1 MAMALMSALPMKPMW
16 LRARCKEQH
25 MGSLYSE
32 QHTWLHSIPAGVK
45 LLVLALLGTGLFL
58 TEQLAVLAVTTAVCM
73 AVYASLGRA
82 SLRAKPLLIGMLV
95 ASALVASFH
104 LFMQHP
110 GLAGI
115 TVMRLVS
122 ATLMGI
128 ALTLTT
134 RYSDLLQVLEWV
146 LSPLQR
152 IGVKTESIA
161 LQLALMLR
169 FTEHFFILWRRL
181 DDAHRL
187 RTGKAGGFKILAPL
201 TLQMLMAARRV
212 ADSLHLRLRR

>member
-1 MAMALMSALPMKPMW
+1 MALVLMSALLMKPMW
-16 LRARCKEQH
+16 LRAWLKKQS

-32 QHTWLHSIPAGVK
+32 QHTWLHSIPAGLK

-58 TEQLAVLAVTTAVCM
+58 TDQLTVLAGATAVCVC
-73 AVYASLGRA
+73 VYASLGRA
-82 SLRAKPLLIGMLV
+82 SHRAQPLLVGVLV

-110 GLAGI
+110 ALAAI

-134 RYSDLLQVLEWV
+134 RYSDLLQVFEWV

-152 IGVKTESIA
+152 LGINTKSLA
-161 LQLALMLR
+161 LQLSLMLR
-169 FTEHFFILWRRL
+169 FTEHFFVLWRRL
-181 DDAHRL
+181 DDAHRV

-201 TLQMLMAARRV
+201 TIHMLMAARRV
-212 ADSLHLRLRR
+212 ADALHLRLRR

>member
-1 MAMALMSALPMKPMW
+1 
-16 LRARCKEQH
+16 

-32 QHTWLHSIPAGVK
+32 QHTWLHGIPAGVK

-58 TEQLAVLAVTTAVCM
+58 TDQLTLLAGATAVCV
-73 AVYASLGRA
+73 AIYASLGRA
-82 SLRAKPLLIGMLV
+82 SVRAKPLVIGVLV

-104 LFMQHP
+104 LLMLHP
-110 GLAGI
+110 ALAGI

-134 RYSDLLQVLEWV
+134 RYSDLLQVFEWV

-152 IGVKTESIA
+152 LGLQTASLA

-169 FTEHFFILWRRL
+169 FTEHFFVLWRRL
-181 DDAHRL
+181 DDAHRV

-201 TLQMLMAARRV
+201 TIQMLMAARRV

>member
-1 MAMALMSALPMKPMW
+1 
-16 LRARCKEQH
+16 

-32 QHTWLHSIPAGVK
+32 QHTWLHGIPAGVK
-45 LLVLALLGTGLFL
+45 LLVLAVLSTGLFL
-58 TEQLAVLAVTTAVCM
+58 TDQLAVLAGATALCV
-73 AVYASLGRA
+73 AIYASLGGASRRA
-82 SLRAKPLLIGMLV
+82 RPLLIGVCV
-95 ASALVASFH
+95 ASALVAGFH

-110 GLAGI
+110 ALAGI
-115 TVMRLVS
+115 TVMRLLS

-134 RYSDLLQVLEWV
+134 RYSDLLQVFEWV

-152 IGVKTESIA
+152 VGFKTETLA

-169 FTEHFFILWRRL
+169 FTEHFFVLWRRL
-181 DDAHRL
+181 DDAHRV
-187 RTGKAGGFKILAPL
+187 RTGQAGGFKILAPL

-212 ADSLHLRLRR
+212 SDSLHLRLPR

>member
-1 MAMALMSALPMKPMW
+1 
-16 LRARCKEQH
+16 

-58 TEQLAVLAVTTAVCM
+58 TDQLIWLAVATAVCV
-73 AVYASLGRA
+73 AIYASLGRA
-82 SLRAKPLLIGMLV
+82 SSRAKPLLIGVLV

-110 GLAGI
+110 ALAAI

-134 RYSDLLQVLEWV
+134 RYSDLLQVFEWV

-152 IGVKTESIA
+152 VGIKTESIA
-161 LQLALMLR
+161 LQLSLMLR
-169 FTEHFFILWRRL
+169 FTEHFFVLWRRL
-181 DDAHRL
+181 DDAHRV
-187 RTGKAGGFKILAPL
+187 RTGQAGGFKILAPL
-201 TLQMLMAARRV
+201 TLHMLMTARRV
-212 ADSLHLRLRR
+212 ADALHLRLRR

>member
-1 MAMALMSALPMKPMW
+1 
-16 LRARCKEQH
+16 

-32 QHTWLHSIPAGVK
+32 QHTWLHSIPAGLK

-58 TEQLAVLAVTTAVCM
+58 TDQLGVLVGATAVCV
-73 AVYASLGRA
+73 AIYASLGRA
-82 SLRAKPLLIGMLV
+82 SRRAKPLLIGVLV
-95 ASALVASFH
+95 ASALVAGFH

-110 GLAGI
+110 ALAAI

-134 RYSDLLQVLEWV
+134 RYSDLLQVFELV

-152 IGVKTESIA
+152 VGFKTEALA

-169 FTEHFFILWRRL
+169 FTEHFFVLWRRL
-181 DDAHRL
+181 DDAHRV
-187 RTGKAGGFKILAPL
+187 RTGQAGGFKILAPL
-201 TLQMLMAARRV
+201 TIQMLMAARRV
-212 ADSLHLRLRR
+212 ADTLHLRLRR

>member
-1 MAMALMSALPMKPMW
+1 
-16 LRARCKEQH
+16 

-32 QHTWLHSIPAGVK
+32 QHTWLHRMPAGLK
-45 LLVLALLGTGLFL
+45 LLMLALLGTGLFL
-58 TEQLAVLAVTTAVCM
+58 TDQLAWLAVATAVCV
-73 AVYASLGRA
+73 AIYASLGRA
-82 SLRAKPLLIGMLV
+82 CSRAKPLLIGVLV

-110 GLAGI
+110 ALAAI

-134 RYSDLLQVLEWV
+134 RYSDLLQVFEWV

-152 IGVKTESIA
+152 VGIKTEAIA
-161 LQLALMLR
+161 LQLSLMLR
-169 FTEHFFILWRRL
+169 FTEHFFVLWRRL
-181 DDAHRL
+181 DDAHRV
-187 RTGKAGGFKILAPL
+187 RTGQAGGFKILAPL
-201 TLQMLMAARRV
+201 TLHMLMTARRV
-212 ADSLHLRLRR
+212 ADALHLRLRR